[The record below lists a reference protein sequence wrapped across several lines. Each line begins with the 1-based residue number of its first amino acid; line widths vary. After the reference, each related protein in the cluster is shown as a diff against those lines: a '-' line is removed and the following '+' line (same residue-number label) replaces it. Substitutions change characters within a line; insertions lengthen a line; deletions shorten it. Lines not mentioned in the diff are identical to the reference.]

1 MTDRA
6 EVKYDFT
13 PANPDPGDDYDKWRQ
28 DALNAMASGD
38 DRGWSLAD
46 HVLGIDE
53 GGPAGPGFPAGAA
66 GVKAQGL
73 FRTRQKTSYKVL
85 TKHVLDGDHITE
97 MTNTHFQNGHQAWL
111 YLEASCQRPV
121 NQLRIRELNK
131 EFDDIDIVHD
141 IGINQNTIKTLAKT
155 IRTVNGKRPTAP
167 VNLRKTPDELGD
179 KFLEVLDL
187 ASRCRAATAN
197 RS

>member
-13 PANPDPGDDYDKWRQ
+13 PRNPDPGDDYDKWRQ

-53 GGPAGPGFPAGAA
+53 GGPAGPGIPGGAA
-66 GVKAQGL
+66 GVKAAGL

-97 MTNTHFQNGHQAWL
+97 MTNSHFQDGHAAWL
-111 YLEASCQRPV
+111 YLEASCQRPI

-131 EFDDIDIVHD
+131 EFDDIDIIHD
-141 IGINQNTIKTLAKT
+141 IGITDTHTLG
-155 IRTVNGKRPTAP
+155 N
-167 VNLRKTPDELGD
+167 
-179 KFLEVLDL
+179 
-187 ASRCRAATAN
+187 
-197 RS
+197 

>member
-28 DALNAMASGD
+28 NALNAMATGD

-53 GGPAGPGFPAGAA
+53 GGPAGPGLPAGAA
-66 GVKAQGL
+66 GLKAAGL

-97 MTNTHFQNGHQAWL
+97 KTNSHFQDGHAAWL
-111 YLEASCQRPV
+111 YLEACCQRPI
-121 NQLRIRELNK
+121 NQLRILWGHLFKGVVRSQR
-131 EFDDIDIVHD
+131 D
-141 IGINQNTIKTLAKT
+141 
-155 IRTVNGKRPTAP
+155 
-167 VNLRKTPDELGD
+167 LG
-179 KFLEVLDL
+179 
-187 ASRCRAATAN
+187 R
-197 RS
+197 